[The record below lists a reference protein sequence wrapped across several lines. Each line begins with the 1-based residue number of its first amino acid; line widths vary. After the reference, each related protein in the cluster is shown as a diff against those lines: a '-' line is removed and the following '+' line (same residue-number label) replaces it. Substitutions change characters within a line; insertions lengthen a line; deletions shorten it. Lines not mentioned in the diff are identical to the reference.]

1 MADSEGL
8 PKYLKLAAAL
18 RERIAAGT
26 YPLSERMPSEEELG
40 TEFSVSRITV
50 RQAMDL
56 LARERL
62 VVREQGRGTFVAP
75 PKLRRDISSIY
86 SFSADMRRLGMAPT
100 STCRER
106 SLAVPTDEEARS
118 LDLDSTKDRVI
129 RVERVRRANGIP
141 VLLERTAIAARLCS
155 AHRGAAFEESDLNS
169 FDLENGSLYSILWER
184 YGLWPAAAEE
194 FFEAIILSS
203 EDAGILECPIPEGQ
217 PGLAIIRIAR
227 LGDGRPL
234 EYTRSIGRGDRL
246 SFSVTMRSGGMGIG
260 RKIEV

>member
-1 MADSEGL
+1 MADTEGL
-8 PKYLKLAAAL
+8 PKYQKVAAAL
-18 RERIAAGT
+18 RDRIAAGA
-26 YPLSERMPSEEELG
+26 YPLDARLPSEEELG
-40 TEFSVSRITV
+40 REFAVSRITV

-56 LARERL
+56 LERERL

-86 SFSADMRRLGMAPT
+86 SFSTDMRRLGMAPS

-118 LDLDSTKDRVI
+118 LDLDPARDRVI

-141 VLLERTAIAARLCS
+141 VLLERTAIAAPLCA
-155 AHRGAAFEESDLNS
+155 AHRGSPFEAADLDT

-194 FFEAIILSS
+194 YFEAIILSN

-217 PGLAIIRIAR
+217 PGLAIVRIAR